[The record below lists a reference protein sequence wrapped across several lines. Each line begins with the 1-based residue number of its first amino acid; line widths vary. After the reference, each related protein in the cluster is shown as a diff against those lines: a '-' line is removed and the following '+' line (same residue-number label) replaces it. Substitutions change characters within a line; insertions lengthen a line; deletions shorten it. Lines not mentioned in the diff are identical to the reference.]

1 MPQKEVKVIATM
13 PHIRKIC
20 VFFCAA
26 FISYANQAHA
36 QTPQKT
42 DKIKITSAY
51 NIDGDWIFNLFDR
64 TNQKAIKLFNYQA
77 NSGFRILN
85 FNEETQTATLSTP
98 QGVFILSLQKISP
111 TETQGNNKQAS
122 QEELDF
128 SKITSDTAPHKR
140 ILDNIK

>member
-1 MPQKEVKVIATM
+1 M

-26 FISYANQAHA
+26 FLCYAIQARA

-42 DKIKITSAY
+42 DKIKITSVY
-51 NIDGDWIFNLFDR
+51 NIDGNWIFNLFDCA
-64 TNQKAIKLFNYQA
+64 NQKAIKLFNYQT
-77 NSGFRILN
+77 NSGFRILD

-98 QGVFILSLQKISP
+98 QGVFIVSLQKNLP
-111 TETQGNNKQAS
+111 TERQQNGNNKQAS

-128 SKITSDTAPHKR
+128 SKITSDTAPNKR